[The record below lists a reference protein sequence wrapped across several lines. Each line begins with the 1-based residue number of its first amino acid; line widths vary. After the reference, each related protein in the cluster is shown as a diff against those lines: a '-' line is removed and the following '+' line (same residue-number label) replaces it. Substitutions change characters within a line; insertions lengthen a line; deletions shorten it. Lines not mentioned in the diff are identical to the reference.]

1 MTHVTAIA
9 CGQWTRQNQRLTLG
23 ATAWNQSFGG
33 GGMALAGRAPRQQ
46 DPWSR
51 ESLLLPR
58 TAQTTPRPCPLGERH
73 PDPPWNLPWALP

>member
-1 MTHVTAIA
+1 
-9 CGQWTRQNQRLTLG
+9 
-23 ATAWNQSFGG
+23 
-33 GGMALAGRAPRQQ
+33 MALAGRAPRQR

-73 PDPPWNLPWALP
+73 PDPPWNLPWDLP